1 MENQERYEALKEIQR
16 SSSELYQVFL
26 DMAVLVEAQG
36 KKINDIG
43 ENVASA
49 GAYVSRRTK
58 ELLIQAKEMKK
69 RRNWACWIGAVFLV
83 LFLVC
88 LISILT
94 GKLGNQNLVL
104 LGFCFYVALLL
115 LSFGFP
121 ITHL

>member
-58 ELLIQAKEMKK
+58 ELLIQAK
-69 RRNWACWIGAVFLV
+69 
-83 LFLVC
+83 
-88 LISILT
+88 
-94 GKLGNQNLVL
+94 
-104 LGFCFYVALLL
+104 
-115 LSFGFP
+115 
-121 ITHL
+121 